1 MSKLPVAPVAGA
13 LWSNPCT
20 RVDDLCTPR
29 LRLSC
34 VCRASA
40 SPAMLVGWL
49 LHACVG
55 WFFEFVERRVCFA
68 FVWNRCSFDFHGGG
82 EFVAQVR

>member
-13 LWSNPCT
+13 LCSVLVLAPTTCA
-20 RVDDLCTPR
+20 
-29 LRLSC
+29 
-34 VCRASA
+34 CRACCVLA
-40 SPAMLVGWL
+40 FARALPAVLVGWL